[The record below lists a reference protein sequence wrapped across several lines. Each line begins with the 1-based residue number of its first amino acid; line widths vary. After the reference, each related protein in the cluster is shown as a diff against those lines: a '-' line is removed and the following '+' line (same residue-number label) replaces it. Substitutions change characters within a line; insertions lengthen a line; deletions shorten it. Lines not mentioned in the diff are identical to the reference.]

1 MKTKLLYLAF
11 IIVYLVA
18 CKEDKKDTTQK
29 PEPPP
34 VIPTVTPA
42 ELHGTW
48 VKAEYMEDISQ
59 TRSPLKSFKKLSG
72 IAIFAFDT
80 VQIKSTQLDG
90 GISFNGHEG
99 SLCRVTF
106 QSGKTPRSIFLN
118 FIEGDTT
125 KAYREL
131 VLANNELLLMS
142 YPTNGS
148 AIGERFVRA
157 SSQDVS
163 IDNALD
169 HALRRALFAG
179 KWQRKE
185 TSVTKS
191 YDIELTEDG
200 IIKGDSTYK
209 KYSIVADFMVDAPPS
224 DQIYLFSE
232 KTKKPRILQFKINN
246 DTVKLMERVKKKD
259 TPVYQWI
266 RRK

>member
-1 MKTKLLYLAF
+1 MKVKFLYSIF
-11 IIVYLVA
+11 VIVSLVA
-18 CKEDKKDTTQK
+18 CNEERKDTVQK
-29 PEPPP
+29 TEPPP
-34 VIPTVTPA
+34 VIPTVTPV

-48 VKAEYMEDISQ
+48 VKAEYIEDISQ
-59 TRSPLKSFKKLSG
+59 THSPLKSFKKLNG
-72 IAIFAFDT
+72 IALFAFDT
-80 VQIKSTQLDG
+80 AQIKGTQLDG

-106 QSGKTPRSIFLN
+106 QSGKTPRSIVLN

-148 AIGERFVRA
+148 AIGERFIRA

-169 HALRRALFAG
+169 HALRRTLFAG

-185 TSVTKS
+185 IGVNKP

-200 IIKGDSTYK
+200 IVIGDSTYK
-209 KYSIVADFMVDAPPS
+209 KYSIASDFMVDASS
-224 DQIYLFSE
+224 DQIFFYGE
-232 KTKKPRILQFKINN
+232 KAKKPRILQFKISN
-246 DTVKLMERVKKKD
+246 DTVKLTERIKKKD

-266 RRK
+266 KKK